1 MNLKLKNIFA
11 CNLFTLLTVLVGTT
25 PSFASN
31 YDCVHQGG
39 GIFKAEGV
47 YRDLNYTTWES
58 AVRLFEIYRAHPS
71 FQVTPEN
78 IQDGCNQRANHLIS
92 EMSNNYSLLSTQA
105 YFQAEA
111 DDGFV
116 GATGAS
122 YISGGADQG
131 NVISITH
138 QGRHYTWGYHTT
150 AAFCV
155 QKNGKVEL
163 YALDHI
169 LADEPIP
176 LTEWHA
182 RLQDSYLGET
192 HSFYFR

>member
-1 MNLKLKNIFA
+1 MNFTIKTPFVY
-11 CNLFTLLTVLVGTT
+11 NLAVLLTVFLGAT
-25 PSFASN
+25 PTLAAN
-31 YDCVHQGG
+31 YDCIHQGG
-39 GIFKAEGV
+39 GVFNVAGA
-47 YRDLNYTTWES
+47 YQDLNYTTWES
-58 AVRLFEIYRAHPS
+58 ALRLFENYKSHPS

-78 IQDGCNQRANHLIS
+78 IENGCNDRAQHLKN
-92 EMSNNYSLLSTQA
+92 ELFNNYTMQSTQA
-105 YFQAEA
+105 FFQAEV

-122 YISGGADQG
+122 YISGGAEYG

-138 QGRHYTWGYHTT
+138 QGRDYTWEYHTT
-150 AAFCV
+150 AAICV
-155 QKNGKVEL
+155 QKNGKIEL

-176 LTEWHA
+176 LTEWHE